1 MKIAILTELYEA
13 TVKYL
18 YESFPGL
25 DEKNFLEQ
33 KEIVDNYASIW
44 ASGWEDAL
52 TKHEIEVLSI
62 PINLPL
68 FLISWQKENNSSAV
82 ESNYIIV
89 DMLNKFKPDVL
100 LYDNYNLELLLFIKE
115 KISSIK
121 KVILWSGSA
130 IANSEIFNNVD
141 LVLSCAPETVQILKE
156 QGKVAE
162 HLNHSFNK
170 KLLGSENLLS
180 DKYDF
185 IFIGQIYRAIG
196 FHMERNMLLKEIVKT
211 TNVKIFSSAYEL
223 EFSDI
228 LHHLVKKSALTLL
241 FPVYYVLKQFS
252 NEYSPKLEKAKRYPL
267 FPYSLK
273 LKKVLLPTVYG
284 KKMYNVIRNS
294 KIVLN
299 IHADSSPLYASNM
312 RLFETTG
319 AGSCLLTDWR
329 KNIKDF
335 FKEDEEVVT
344 YRNANE
350 CSDKAKWLLNND
362 KEREAIANKGQQK
375 TFSSHLYEHRAPELI
390 GIIKKHLQ

>member
-18 YESFPGL
+18 YESFPAL

-33 KEIVDNYASIW
+33 KEIVDNNASIW

-52 TKHEIEVLSI
+52 AKHDIEVLSI

-68 FLISWQKENNSSAV
+68 FLASWQKENNSYAI
-82 ESNYIIV
+82 ESNQIIL
-89 DMLNKFKPDVL
+89 DMFNKFKPDVL
-100 LYDNYNLELLLFIKE
+100 LYDNYNLELLLLIKD
-115 KISSIK
+115 KITSIK

-130 IANSEIFNNVD
+130 IAKSDVFHHVD
-141 LVLSCAPETVQILKE
+141 LVLSCAPETVQILLQ

-162 HLNHSFNK
+162 HLNHAFNK
-170 KLLGSENLLS
+170 RLLGVENLFP

-196 FHMERNMLLKEIVKT
+196 FHMERNIILKEIVKT
-211 TNVKIFSSAYEL
+211 TSLKIFSSAYEL
-223 EFSDI
+223 GFSDI
-228 LHHLVKKSALTLL
+228 LHHLTKKSVLTLL
-241 FPVYYVLKQFS
+241 LPVYLVLRQFS
-252 NEYSPKLEKAKRYPL
+252 NAYLQKFEKAKKYPL
-267 FPYSLK
+267 LPYSLK
-273 LKKVLLPTVYG
+273 LKKALLPTVYG
-284 KKMYNVIRNS
+284 KKMYDVIRNS

-329 KNIKDF
+329 KNINDL

-344 YRNANE
+344 YRNAKE
-350 CSDKAKWLLNND
+350 CADKAQWLLNND
-362 KEREAIANKGQQK
+362 KERESIAKKGQQK
-375 TFSSHLYEHRAPELI
+375 TFSSHLFDHRAPELI
-390 GIIKKHLQ
+390 SIIKKHL